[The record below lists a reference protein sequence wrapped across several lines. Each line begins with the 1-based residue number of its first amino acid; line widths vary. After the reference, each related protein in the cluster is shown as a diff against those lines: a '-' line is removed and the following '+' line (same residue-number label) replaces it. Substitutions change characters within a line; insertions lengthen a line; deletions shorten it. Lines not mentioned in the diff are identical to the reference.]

1 MKRNYEE
8 IVDTPNSIVVNPS
21 NVINYWLIA
30 VVLLT
35 ITCLLLLVAIFVQ
48 YYLKYGLTVPW
59 YYHAGIEMTSVI
71 QINVK
76 NCTCYFFDDMINIK
90 NLDPNQ
96 IKTD

>member
-48 YYLKYGLTVPW
+48 YYLKYGLTIPW
-59 YYHAGIEMTSVI
+59 LLSCWYRDE
-71 QINVK
+71 
-76 NCTCYFFDDMINIK
+76 
-90 NLDPNQ
+90 
-96 IKTD
+96 